1 MSFGAVVIFL
11 IIMSLFSSP
20 KNKPR
25 RTNSVLEQFIAIA
38 FIIILSVL
46 FGIVLIHEGNR
57 NGEVIKSLIGFLL
70 LIAVPSF
77 SIYKVFHDY
86 FRLKI
91 VLNSRDDLNPK
102 ILQHIIDNRVSRL
115 YINFQFRYLDDNPFH
130 YVADQIKSVKFEI
143 ILSNEVT
150 DLSCLFLDCV
160 NLTEVRPFDTSSVVN
175 MTSMFQNCHAL
186 IHAPELDMSRVT
198 VADRMFSGCGSL
210 ETVPLYHTVSL
221 SGCRNMFDYCVKLKK
236 LPKFSTDLLSHYSL
250 EELRNSIRYYCFAN
264 LDDQSRIDWQLI
276 ESIVLNGPEDLT
288 DENLSRIRY
297 NQIELLQINYKC
309 TRAPMD
315 GESPA
320 NFAGW
325 MRRNNPFFRLGAAL
339 TRIDFRIC
347 FSRKITSVSH
357 LFSGCSQL
365 TSVKSIETDRIKDFS
380 CMFGAMHDPDSLFGY
395 VGCRS
400 LTSIPQKFNT
410 SSGENFRGMFSMCSG
425 LKTVPELNLSHAR
438 DLSYMFAGCSS
449 LGYISQIEI
458 RSNAD
463 LTAMFADCSS
473 LVYKPVI
480 KGDGSQITDSIYAG
494 TRFEEEKGTEH

>member
-1 MSFGAVVIFL
+1 MSLGAVVIFL

-25 RTNSVLEQFIAIA
+25 RTNSVLEQFIAIV

-70 LIAVPSF
+70 LIAVPGF

-150 DLSCLFLDCV
+150 DLSCFFLDCV

-221 SGCRNMFDYCVKLKK
+221 SN
-236 LPKFSTDLLSHYSL
+236 
-250 EELRNSIRYYCFAN
+250 
-264 LDDQSRIDWQLI
+264 
-276 ESIVLNGPEDLT
+276 
-288 DENLSRIRY
+288 
-297 NQIELLQINYKC
+297 
-309 TRAPMD
+309 
-315 GESPA
+315 
-320 NFAGW
+320 
-325 MRRNNPFFRLGAAL
+325 
-339 TRIDFRIC
+339 
-347 FSRKITSVSH
+347 
-357 LFSGCSQL
+357 
-365 TSVKSIETDRIKDFS
+365 
-380 CMFGAMHDPDSLFGY
+380 
-395 VGCRS
+395 
-400 LTSIPQKFNT
+400 
-410 SSGENFRGMFSMCSG
+410 
-425 LKTVPELNLSHAR
+425 
-438 DLSYMFAGCSS
+438 
-449 LGYISQIEI
+449 
-458 RSNAD
+458 
-463 LTAMFADCSS
+463 
-473 LVYKPVI
+473 
-480 KGDGSQITDSIYAG
+480 
-494 TRFEEEKGTEH
+494 